1 LSLKIIFYSILLRH
15 QNLVSV
21 VGNTDVGQ
29 KVGWFGACGR
39 WSICF

>member
-1 LSLKIIFYSILLRH
+1 LSLKIIFYSISLRH

-21 VGNTDVGQ
+21 VGNTDGQ